1 LAIGR
6 LVRHGGTVRVLLT
19 TTRKE
24 NLMSENRSSG
34 EGLFWSTSIAAGAL
48 ALLHQLVQAQ
58 PAPTDVADQAATSQ
72 SSLMNWISPET
83 LGLHKMQARRR
94 IIRMTRGRSSIN
106 LMVWSRGQKEP
117 LAILLSSS
125 LQ

>member
-1 LAIGR
+1 MALGHGNTSAETIRDPIDVVGSLLAIGR

-24 NLMSENRSSG
+24 NLVSENRSSG

-48 ALLHQLVQAQ
+48 ALLHQLVQAR
-58 PAPTDVADQAATSQ
+58 PAPTDVPDQAATSQ

-83 LGLHKMQARRR
+83 LGLHK
-94 IIRMTRGRSSIN
+94 G
-106 LMVWSRGQKEP
+106 
-117 LAILLSSS
+117 S
-125 LQ
+125 LHQTS